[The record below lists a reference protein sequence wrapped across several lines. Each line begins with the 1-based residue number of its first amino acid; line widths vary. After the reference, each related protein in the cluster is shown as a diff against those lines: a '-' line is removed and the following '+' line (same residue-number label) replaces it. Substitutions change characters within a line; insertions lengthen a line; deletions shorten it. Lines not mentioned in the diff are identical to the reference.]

1 VHKRRVEAR
10 DGALHPQRAERKFK
24 MAQRS
29 LTDATVKSI
38 RAQFEA
44 LEARGPKRGA
54 KAALKLKLATKHHV
68 TVATIDRARNGRTY
82 KTEQKAA

>member
-1 VHKRRVEAR
+1 
-10 DGALHPQRAERKFK
+10 

-29 LTDATVKSI
+29 LTVAAVKMI
-38 RAQFEA
+38 RAQFES
-44 LEARGPKRGA
+44 LEAKGSKRGEKA
-54 KAALKLKLATKHHV
+54 KLKLKLSEKYGV